1 MKKSIFIFLFLFF
14 LLNSRIAFARPTMF
28 GRLLGEKVSP
38 TVILSPLGRLMEF
51 LDKKEVS
58 PAPTLDKS
66 GEVLGFSIN
75 KNFTPAVLTVAML
88 GDSMI
93 DVLWE
98 SLPQLRTAL
107 EKYFPDTKLNLYNFG
122 VGASNIEYASFRLT
136 QGYQYMGKSFP
147 SVLSIKPDVLVL
159 ESFAYNNFGDNQKGL
174 DKQWLLIAE
183 IIEKTK
189 RISPKT
195 KIVLASTIAPNSA
208 VYGDGIDGID
218 WPLDQKKTRATTV
231 KKYLENMINFA
242 VSQGYPLAD
251 AYHSSMDV
259 NGEGKLE
266 YISASDNLH
275 LSGPGGV
282 LFCNK
287 VAETI
292 SSLW

>member
-1 MKKSIFIFLFLFF
+1 VFTSLLLFF
-14 LLNSRIAFARPTMF
+14 FLTPQTVFAQSSMF
-28 GRLLGEKVSP
+28 GRLLGEEAAP
-38 TVILSPLGRLMEF
+38 GVILSRFGRLMEL
-51 LDKKEVS
+51 LDKKEITPT
-58 PAPTLDKS
+58 PAPDST
-66 GEVLGFSIN
+66 GQVLGFSVN
-75 KNFTPAVLTVAML
+75 KNLAPPVLTVAML

-107 EKYFPDTKLNLYNFG
+107 EKYFPNTKLNLYNFG
-122 VGASNIEYASFRLT
+122 VGASNIEYASYRLANS
-136 QGYQYMGKSFP
+136 YEYMGKSFP
-147 SVLSIKPDVLVL
+147 AVLSIKPDVLVL
-159 ESFAYNNFGDNQKGL
+159 ESFAYNNFGDNQEGL

-218 WPLDQKKTRATTV
+218 WPLDQKMARAVTV
-231 KKYLENMINFA
+231 RKYLENMINFA
-242 VSQGYPLAD
+242 TSEGYPLAD
-251 AYHSSMDV
+251 AYHASMDAS
-259 NGEGKLE
+259 GEGKLE
-266 YISASDNLH
+266 YISASDHLH
-275 LSGPGGV
+275 LSGSGGV

-287 VAETI
+287 VAEVI